1 MFFRKEVATV
11 IALSDRNKII
21 TVLEQQGIKVYT
33 KTLDNFTGGLFENRR
48 TQGTFGMDTSVR
60 FGYKIYV
67 KSSNYET
74 AKKLIAA
81 MQ

>member
-48 TQGTFGMDTSVR
+48 TQGTFGMDTSV
-60 FGYKIYV
+60 YKIYV

-74 AKKLIAA
+74 AKKIIAA